1 MTELVYIVIFLTK
14 YLCLASIQFQLGT
27 KNRKEQLKKAPY
39 TLIKQSNNIQNEN
52 ISDKYI
58 KNVFLARHDH

>member
-1 MTELVYIVIFLTK
+1 MTSLFTFLDK
-14 YLCLASIQFQLGT
+14 VPLFDFNLFFNFGIE
-27 KNRKEQLKKAPY
+27 NRKEQLKKAPY

-58 KNVFLARHDH
+58 TNVFLARHDH